1 MPVNSKIHG
10 SNEEVDGCNEIC
22 CVPRIG
28 DRMVQRIVQVG
39 TRSIPP
45 QNIIIAYRDTGS
57 SDGQVKSIGQVDD
70 SFNNLKMLGSGNT
83 PTF

>member
-1 MPVNSKIHG
+1 MGAMKYVVSQGLVIVWCK
-10 SNEEVDGCNEIC
+10 
-22 CVPRIG
+22 
-28 DRMVQRIVQVG
+28 RIVQVG